1 MIKIIPK
8 KNKEGKV
15 AVQGGFTNNL
25 WKDEKCKGEGER
37 QTQLTAEFQT
47 IARRDQKAFLNEQC
61 KKIEEKNRMG
71 KTRDLFKEIGEIKRT
86 FHARMGT
93 RKDRKGKHLTGRRD

>member
-1 MIKIIPK
+1 MDVTSRFERLGLVDREPEELWMGVPNTVQEAVTKTMPK

-37 QTQLTAEFQT
+37 
-47 IARRDQKAFLNEQC
+47 
-61 KKIEEKNRMG
+61 
-71 KTRDLFKEIGEIKRT
+71 
-86 FHARMGT
+86 
-93 RKDRKGKHLTGRRD
+93 